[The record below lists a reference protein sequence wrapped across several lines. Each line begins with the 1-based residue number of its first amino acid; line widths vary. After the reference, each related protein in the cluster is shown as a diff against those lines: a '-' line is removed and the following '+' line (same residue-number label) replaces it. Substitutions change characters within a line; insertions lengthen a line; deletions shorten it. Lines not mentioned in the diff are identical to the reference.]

1 MGQVRARKLS
11 EMRVPKKQANPIDI
25 QVGNR
30 VRIRRMLIGM
40 SQERL
45 GDLLGLTFQQ
55 VQKYE
60 KGVNRIGAGRLFEV
74 ARILNVP
81 IDFFYEGL
89 GGAAGQPGMG
99 DSESAPVMEFVSSG
113 EGLQLSLAFMKIKD
127 AKVRKRVLDLVK
139 SLAEEE
145 EQKKRAAERINKL
158 RNLSFNMNSAEA
170 NGEYDNVP
178 AYVRRNMELFG
189 NTLTSVEQFYS
200 KYTVKKDEND
210 ETQISTINTFLDGKK
225 PD

>member
-1 MGQVRARKLS
+1 M
-11 EMRVPKKQANPIDI
+11 PKKQANPIDV

-30 VRIRRMLIGM
+30 VRIRRMLIGI

-81 IDFFYEGL
+81 VDFFYEGL
-89 GGAAGQPGMG
+89 NAITEGGLGEGAP
-99 DSESAPVMEFVSSG
+99 PVMEFISSG

-145 EQKKRAAERINKL
+145 EQKN
-158 RNLSFNMNSAEA
+158 
-170 NGEYDNVP
+170 
-178 AYVRRNMELFG
+178 
-189 NTLTSVEQFYS
+189 
-200 KYTVKKDEND
+200 
-210 ETQISTINTFLDGKK
+210 
-225 PD
+225 

>member
-1 MGQVRARKLS
+1 M
-11 EMRVPKKQANPIDI
+11 PKKQANPIDV

-45 GDLLGLTFQQ
+45 GDMLGLTFQQ

-81 IDFFYEGL
+81 VDFFYEGVSAQL
-89 GGAAGQPGMG
+89 AGQPGMG
-99 DSESAPVMEFVSSG
+99 EPESAPPVMEFVSSG

-145 EQKKRAAERINKL
+145 VQK
-158 RNLSFNMNSAEA
+158 
-170 NGEYDNVP
+170 V
-178 AYVRRNMELFG
+178 
-189 NTLTSVEQFYS
+189 
-200 KYTVKKDEND
+200 
-210 ETQISTINTFLDGKK
+210 
-225 PD
+225 

>member
-1 MGQVRARKLS
+1 
-11 EMRVPKKQANPIDI
+11 VPKKQANPIDI

-74 ARILNVP
+74 SRILNVP
-81 IDFFYEGL
+81 VDFFYEGV
-89 GGAAGQPGMG
+89 AAQLAGNEQ
-99 DSESAPVMEFVSSG
+99 ENAAPVMEFVSSG

-127 AKVRKRVLDLVK
+127 TKVRKRVLDLVK
-139 SLAEEE
+139 SLSEEE
-145 EQKKRAAERINKL
+145 EQKN
-158 RNLSFNMNSAEA
+158 
-170 NGEYDNVP
+170 
-178 AYVRRNMELFG
+178 
-189 NTLTSVEQFYS
+189 
-200 KYTVKKDEND
+200 
-210 ETQISTINTFLDGKK
+210 
-225 PD
+225 

>member
-1 MGQVRARKLS
+1 VS
-11 EMRVPKKQANPIDI
+11 NVPKKQANPIDI

-45 GDLLGLTFQQ
+45 GSLLGLTFQQ

-74 ARILNVP
+74 SRILNVP
-81 IDFFYEGL
+81 VDFFYEGVNTVSS
-89 GGAAGQPGMG
+89 QPGA
-99 DSESAPVMEFVSSG
+99 SEPESAPVMEFVSSG
-113 EGLQLSLAFMKIKD
+113 EGLQLSLAFMKIRD

-145 EQKKRAAERINKL
+145 AEKK
-158 RNLSFNMNSAEA
+158 
-170 NGEYDNVP
+170 
-178 AYVRRNMELFG
+178 
-189 NTLTSVEQFYS
+189 
-200 KYTVKKDEND
+200 
-210 ETQISTINTFLDGKK
+210 
-225 PD
+225 

>member
-1 MGQVRARKLS
+1 MFER
-11 EMRVPKKQANPIDI
+11 RVPKKQVNPIDI

-74 ARILNVP
+74 SRILNVP
-81 IDFFYEGL
+81 VDFFYEGANAIPA
-89 GGAAGQPGMG
+89 GASEA
-99 DSESAPVMEFVSSG
+99 ESAPVMEFVSSG
-113 EGLQLSLAFMKIKD
+113 EGLQLSLAFMKIRD
-127 AKVRKRVLDLVK
+127 TKVRKRVLDLVK

-145 EQKKRAAERINKL
+145 EQK
-158 RNLSFNMNSAEA
+158 S
-170 NGEYDNVP
+170 
-178 AYVRRNMELFG
+178 
-189 NTLTSVEQFYS
+189 
-200 KYTVKKDEND
+200 
-210 ETQISTINTFLDGKK
+210 
-225 PD
+225 

>member
-1 MGQVRARKLS
+1 
-11 EMRVPKKQANPIDI
+11 MRVSSRPQMILCVLRLVPKKQANPIDA

-40 SQERL
+40 SQEKL

-74 ARILNVP
+74 SRILNVP
-81 IDFFYEGL
+81 IDFFYEGVNT
-89 GGAAGQPGMG
+89 QPGAG
-99 DSESAPVMEFVSSG
+99 EPEGAPPVMEFVSSG

-127 AKVRKRVLDLVK
+127 AKVRKRMLDLVK

-145 EQKKRAAERINKL
+145 EQR
-158 RNLSFNMNSAEA
+158 S
-170 NGEYDNVP
+170 
-178 AYVRRNMELFG
+178 
-189 NTLTSVEQFYS
+189 
-200 KYTVKKDEND
+200 
-210 ETQISTINTFLDGKK
+210 
-225 PD
+225 

>member
-1 MGQVRARKLS
+1 M
-11 EMRVPKKQANPIDI
+11 PKKQANPIDV

-74 ARILNVP
+74 ARILSVP
-81 IDFFYEGL
+81 VDFFYEGL
-89 GGAAGQPGMG
+89 PTNIPAGNDTDAAAP
-99 DSESAPVMEFVSSG
+99 PVMEFVSSG

-139 SLAEEE
+139 SLADEE
-145 EQKKRAAERINKL
+145 EQK
-158 RNLSFNMNSAEA
+158 
-170 NGEYDNVP
+170 
-178 AYVRRNMELFG
+178 
-189 NTLTSVEQFYS
+189 
-200 KYTVKKDEND
+200 
-210 ETQISTINTFLDGKK
+210 
-225 PD
+225 

>member
-1 MGQVRARKLS
+1 VQTVEK
-11 EMRVPKKQANPIDI
+11 RVPKKQVNPIDI

-74 ARILNVP
+74 SRILNVP
-81 IDFFYEGL
+81 VDFFYEGVNAIPA
-89 GGAAGQPGMG
+89 GASEA
-99 DSESAPVMEFVSSG
+99 ESAPVMEFVSSG

-127 AKVRKRVLDLVK
+127 TKVRKRVLDLVK

-145 EQKKRAAERINKL
+145 SENK
-158 RNLSFNMNSAEA
+158 
-170 NGEYDNVP
+170 
-178 AYVRRNMELFG
+178 
-189 NTLTSVEQFYS
+189 
-200 KYTVKKDEND
+200 
-210 ETQISTINTFLDGKK
+210 
-225 PD
+225 

>member
-1 MGQVRARKLS
+1 MTDGASSRPDMLLEKSVR
-11 EMRVPKKQANPIDI
+11 KKQANPIDI

-81 IDFFYEGL
+81 VNFFYEGVSE
-89 GGAAGQPGMG
+89 GQPGLG
-99 DSESAPVMEFVSSG
+99 ESDGAPVMDFVSSG

-145 EQKKRAAERINKL
+145 EQK
-158 RNLSFNMNSAEA
+158 S
-170 NGEYDNVP
+170 
-178 AYVRRNMELFG
+178 
-189 NTLTSVEQFYS
+189 
-200 KYTVKKDEND
+200 
-210 ETQISTINTFLDGKK
+210 
-225 PD
+225 